1 VTGVLKVKILK
12 ESVHSGDASGIVPE
26 TFRIVRKILDRI
38 DCVETGQV
46 VKQFHV
52 NIPGE
57 RY

>member
-38 DCVETGQV
+38 DCVETG
-46 VKQFHV
+46 
-52 NIPGE
+52 
-57 RY
+57 